1 MKFLVKNLNSENVV
15 PLLDSSLVK
24 FTRHLYKHYNTH
36 HQFTSMFYLG
46 DLSDL
51 DQHSKTTKRHTKIS
65 ISIMLEPTNHNIRIG
80 EKKLYQNQNEANIMN
95 LFKSCKWATTAYSF
109 LNRTNI
115 RFYMINTQL
124 WKSTYKKKKSER
136 RIEI

>member
-80 EKKLYQNQNEANIMN
+80 KKNLYQNQNETNIMN